1 MSQLLVIVRV
11 LALAMLGYLALI
23 FVVQRRMAFPGTLR
37 TSPRPTASAPP
48 DVTQV
53 WLEASFGRVEAW
65 FFRAEGVGGAKGA
78 GGVERADG
86 AKGADGADG
95 APGNVPRPT
104 IIFAHGNGELIEDW
118 HGEMGRLAA
127 AGLNALLVEFP
138 GYGHSQGKPSRSA
151 LIETYTTAF
160 DWLVAR
166 DDVDAERIVAYGRSL
181 GGGVAGD
188 LALNRPVR
196 ALVLQ
201 STFSSAKAIAWENF
215 VPGFLVRD
223 RFDNR
228 RAVSDFSG
236 PVLLMHGRR
245 DAVIPYR
252 HAQALAAVREG
263 LDILDLDCAHN
274 DCAPEWPEIVASLM
288 AFLRSNAL
296 LN

>member
-1 MSQLLVIVRV
+1 MSQLLVVARV

-23 FVVQRRMAFPGTLR
+23 FAVQRRMAFPGTVR
-37 TSPRPTASAPP
+37 NSPRPTAFAPP
-48 DVTQV
+48 GVTQV

-65 FFRAEGVGGAKGA
+65 FFSAVGA
-78 GGVERADG
+78 ERADG
-86 AKGADGADG
+86 ATGD
-95 APGNVPRPT
+95 VPRPT

-118 HGEMGRLAA
+118 HGEMDRIVA

-138 GYGHSQGKPSRSA
+138 GYGHSEGKPSRSA
-151 LIETYTTAF
+151 LLETFTTAF
-160 DWLVAR
+160 DWLVSR
-166 DDVDAERIVAYGRSL
+166 DDVDAERIIAHGRSL

-188 LALNRPVR
+188 LASTRPVR

-228 RAVSDFSG
+228 RAVSDFTG

-245 DAVIPYR
+245 DDVIPYA
-252 HAQALAAVREG
+252 HAETVAAAREG
-263 LDILDLDCAHN
+263 LDVIEMDCAHN
-274 DCAPEWPEIVASLM
+274 DCAPEWPEIVALLT
-288 AFLRSNAL
+288 AFLRSNEL
-296 LN
+296 LD

>member
-1 MSQLLVIVRV
+1 MSQLLVIARV
-11 LALAMLGYLALI
+11 LALAILGYLALI
-23 FVVQRRMAFPGTLR
+23 FAVQRRMAFPGTLR
-37 TSPRPTASAPP
+37 TSPRPTAFAPP
-48 DVTQV
+48 GVTQV
-53 WLEASFGRVEAW
+53 WLDASFGRVEAW
-65 FFRAEGVGGAKGA
+65 FFPAERAAGAAEPGGA
-78 GGVERADG
+78 ER
-86 AKGADGADG
+86 ADGADG
-95 APGNVPRPT
+95 APGDVRRPT

-118 HGEMGRLAA
+118 HDEMGQLAA

-245 DAVIPYR
+245 DDVIPYR
-252 HAQALAAVREG
+252 HAEALAAVREG
-263 LDILDLDCAHN
+263 LDILELDCAHN
-274 DCAPEWPEIVASLM
+274 DCAPEWPEIVASLT

-296 LN
+296 LNE